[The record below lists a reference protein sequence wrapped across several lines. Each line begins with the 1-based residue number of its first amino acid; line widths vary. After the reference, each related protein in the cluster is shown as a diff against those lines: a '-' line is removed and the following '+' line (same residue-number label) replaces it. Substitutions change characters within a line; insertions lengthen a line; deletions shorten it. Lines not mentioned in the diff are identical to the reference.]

1 MFHNFDC
8 ISCQDEQ
15 ELVLGQRERKM
26 DVDTFRCTL
35 EKGNPPEGSGKALR
49 AMWYQARDDWDQ
61 AHRLAQAQNDA
72 DGAWVH
78 AFLHRVEGDSANAA
92 YWYRRAGK
100 PPSATPLAEE
110 WEEIVT
116 ALLAEEP

>member
-1 MFHNFDC
+1 
-8 ISCQDEQ
+8 
-15 ELVLGQRERKM
+15 M
-26 DVDTFRCTL
+26 DVDTFRSTL
-35 EKGNPPEGSGKALR
+35 ETGNPPEGSGKALR

-100 PPSATPLAEE
+100 PPSAAPLAEE